1 MNVCHVHS
9 TEPGPGPSSVLSG
22 RNEEEEMEEGT
33 ESESA
38 ETEATESED
47 EDVERNSEEDGLNTE
62 RVRKTTE
69 RQEEQQPDVEVFER
83 EEGHLTD
90 DPGFWPAD
98 LTDQDREKIVRKS
111 SAQFFP
117 YCTCQL
123 SCCSSFTNMVMIVE
137 NTIKMH
143 NCM

>member
-33 ESESA
+33 ES
-38 ETEATESED
+38 
-47 EDVERNSEEDGLNTE
+47 
-62 RVRKTTE
+62 
-69 RQEEQQPDVEVFER
+69 
-83 EEGHLTD
+83 
-90 DPGFWPAD
+90 
-98 LTDQDREKIVRKS
+98 
-111 SAQFFP
+111 
-117 YCTCQL
+117 
-123 SCCSSFTNMVMIVE
+123 IVE